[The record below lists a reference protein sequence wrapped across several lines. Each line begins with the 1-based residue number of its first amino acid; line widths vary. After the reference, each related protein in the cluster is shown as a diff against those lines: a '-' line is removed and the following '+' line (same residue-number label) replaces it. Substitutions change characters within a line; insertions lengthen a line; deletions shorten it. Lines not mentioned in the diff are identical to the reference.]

1 MEPIPILF
9 EDDAVLVVN
18 KPAGLPTQ
26 GTRDPRR
33 PHVHALVE
41 AQTGK
46 KLFLHH
52 RLDKDT
58 SGVLLFGKDPRAN
71 KPLTDIF
78 RDHHAKKQYL
88 ALSKINSGAA
98 KPLPATF
105 TVKVHMA
112 PVRGDRG
119 VERMVVVKSGGWA
132 SETDFRVLWSSAE
145 QVLTHCAPKTGRTHQ
160 LRVHLGH
167 QRLPILGD
175 FMYGGKSALV
185 PRLMLHALCLEI
197 PHPLTREPLKLEAPL
212 AKDFQSVLSRLGCA
226 WPVTG
231 ANVP

>member
-26 GTRDPRR
+26 GTRDPKR
-33 PHVHALVE
+33 PHVHGLTE
-41 AQTGK
+41 QQTGK
-46 KLFLHH
+46 KLYLHH

-71 KPLTDIF
+71 KALTDTF
-78 RDHHAKKQYL
+78 RDHRARKEYV
-88 ALSKINSGAA
+88 ALSKLNTGAV
-98 KPLPATF
+98 KPVPAMF

-112 PVRGDRG
+112 PVRGERG
-119 VERMVVVKSGGWA
+119 VERMVVVKSGGWS
-132 SETDFRVLWSSAE
+132 SETDFRVLWQTPD
-145 QVLTHCAPKTGRTHQ
+145 QVLVHCAPKTGRTHQ

-175 FMYGGKSALV
+175 FLYGGKSALV
-185 PRLMLHALCLEI
+185 PRLMLHARCLEI
-197 PHPLTREPLKLEAPL
+197 PHPLTGETLRLEAPL
-212 AKDFQSVLSRLGCA
+212 AKDFQSVLTRLGCA
-226 WPVTG
+226 LPL
-231 ANVP
+231 